1 MFTVVIAEKEH
12 LDSIQENHVFL
23 DPFID
28 KKNVAFCEWRT
39 DEQTLREAVPKLEE
53 TVSRR
58 EHWRAVIVCTEDG
71 LKKKNPFDL
80 VDYTA
85 PIRQYDRAPM
95 DEPEGDEVTGKAKGM
110 NLDELSEEEG
120 KILDRNLTTY
130 LQKLKRAKFAAFE
143 EAAQNKLTWLVTFLC
158 QPPLVTQGINRASL
172 DPEFNEYLE
181 ENAKKQELRQKI
193 LNGEKVNFTLPDTV
207 FCVAKRTYMNEEYD
221 IPRSWTPHEDLHY
234 SRFFDENMYF
244 DRMRYFVFDI
254 LPKNHSNYA
263 FEYIRFLFA
272 LLLLAGNE
280 PPTGS
285 IRPERVYNLQCL
297 YDEDGLDELLSRY
310 EARMSA
316 TITDLKTRI
325 RDRESKQKERL
336 SDREANSIF
345 CANVAI
351 PVAVDSEID
360 TRKLLADTKAYKL
373 SGDCPADE
381 HGVWKG
387 QLQSSKKTLRLLLKQ
402 PRRALKKATGDMHR
416 MNTADFD
423 KAMLLNEFQ
432 LEDLEEHIQAEEL
445 KMITTP
451 TMNLMNVEEY
461 DKKMQEADEEVCK
474 KIETRMSRKITLG
487 LGATVLILYMI
498 GFLPLITKNL
508 KISKTMIGSLSMLG
522 IGFGTMV
529 LLLLVT
535 LFFLRRGMRQ
545 TVDGFNDVMRD
556 VKKDLDTSLSQ
567 YSRYLSSACN
577 VMRGNSVL
585 NYRNQSEDTGTTEVR
600 VMRKHV
606 MDLEKRKAEIQEIF
620 GRFITGKYDLS
631 GVGEDGYELDF
642 YRTKD
647 YEFDLP
653 MRETDI
659 RSIEFIETGN
669 MIRVPVRFVKSMK
682 LQREELY
689 DT

>member
-12 LDSIQENHVFL
+12 LDSIQDNHVFL

-71 LKKKNPFDL
+71 LKQKNPFDL

-85 PIRQYDRAPM
+85 PVRQYDRAPM
-95 DEPEGDEVTGKAKGM
+95 DEPEGDEVTGKARSM

-143 EAAQNKLTWLVTFLC
+143 EAAKNKLTWLVTFLC

-181 ENAKKQELRQKI
+181 ENAKKQELRRQI
-193 LNGEKVNFTLPDTV
+193 LNGEKINFTLPDTV
-207 FCVAKRTYMNEEYD
+207 YCVAKRTYMNEEYD

-360 TRKLLADTKAYKL
+360 TRKLLADTKAYRL
-373 SGDCPADE
+373 SGDCPEDE

-387 QLQSSKKTLRLLLKQ
+387 QLQSSKKTLRLLL
-402 PRRALKKATGDMHR
+402 
-416 MNTADFD
+416 
-423 KAMLLNEFQ
+423 
-432 LEDLEEHIQAEEL
+432 EDLEEHIQAEEL
-445 KMITTP
+445 KMVTTP

-461 DKKMQEADEEVCK
+461 DKKMQESDEEVCK
-474 KIETRMSRKITLG
+474 KIETRMSRKITIA
-487 LGATVLILYMI
+487 LGATVLLLYLI
-498 GFLPLITKNL
+498 GFLPLVTKNL

-522 IGFGTMV
+522 IGIGLMV

-545 TVDGFNDVMRD
+545 TVDGFNDVMRG

-585 NYRNQSEDTGTTEVR
+585 NYRDQSEDAGTTEVR

-653 MRETDI
+653 MKESDI
-659 RSIEFIETGN
+659 RNIEFIETGN

-689 DT
+689 DA

>member
-12 LDSIQENHVFL
+12 LDSIRENHIFL

-58 EHWRAVIVCTEDG
+58 EHWRAVIVCNEDG
-71 LKKKNPFDL
+71 LNRKNPFDL

-85 PIRQYDRAPM
+85 PIRQYDKAPM
-95 DEPEGDEVTGKAKGM
+95 DEPEGDEPKGKARGM
-110 NLDELSEEEG
+110 NLDELTEEEG
-120 KILDRNLTTY
+120 KILDRNLATY
-130 LQKLKRAKFAAFE
+130 LAKLKKAKFTAFE
-143 EAAQNKLTWLVTFLC
+143 QAVQNPLTRLVTYLC
-158 QPPLVTQGINRASL
+158 QPPLVTNGINRASL

-181 ENAKKQELRQKI
+181 ENAKKQELRAQI
-193 LNGEKVNFTLPDTV
+193 LNGEKVNFSLPDTIY
-207 FCVAKRTYMNEEYD
+207 CVAKRTYMNEGYD
-221 IPRSWTPHEDLHY
+221 IPHSWTPHEDLHY
-234 SRFFDENMYF
+234 SRFFDQNMYF

-254 LPKNHSNYA
+254 LPRNHSNYA
-263 FEYIRFLFA
+263 FDYIRFLFA
-272 LLLLAGNE
+272 LLILSGHEA
-280 PPTGS
+280 PTGS
-285 IRPERVYNLQCL
+285 IRPERVYNLQCEN
-297 YDEDGLDELLSRY
+297 DEDGLDELLSRY
-310 EARMSA
+310 QSRMSA

-345 CANVAI
+345 CANVAV
-351 PVAVDSEID
+351 PVSVDSEID
-360 TRKLLADTKAYKL
+360 TRGLLADINAYKL
-373 SGDCPADE
+373 SGDCPQDE

-445 KMITTP
+445 KMVTTP
-451 TMNLMNVEEY
+451 TMNLMNPEEY
-461 DKKMQEADEEVCK
+461 DKKMQEADEVVCK
-474 KIETRMSRKITLG
+474 KIETRMSRKITLALCG
-487 LGATVLILYMI
+487 SILLLYLI

-508 KISKTMIGSLSMLG
+508 KISKTMIGSLSVLG
-522 IGFGTMV
+522 IAFGLLVV
-529 LLLLVT
+529 LLFVT
-535 LFFLRRGMRQ
+535 LICLRRGMRQ
-545 TVDGFNDVMRD
+545 TVDGFNDVMRG
-556 VKKDLDTSLSQ
+556 VKNDLDQSMMQ

-585 NYRNQSEDTGTTEVR
+585 NYRDQAEDSGTTEVR

-606 MDLEKRKAEIQEIF
+606 LDLEKRKAEIQEIF
-620 GRFITGKYDLS
+620 GRFITGKYDMS
-631 GVGEDGYELDF
+631 GVGEDGYEMDF

-653 MRETDI
+653 MKEGDI
-659 RSIEFIETGN
+659 RNIEFIENGN
-669 MIRVPVRFVKSMK
+669 LIRVPVRFVKSLK